1 MKNNK
6 DFVDILNNSSVDKK
20 KIYNEI
26 KKNTKPIDIPGKL
39 VKSIDTARTHYNESK
54 MYLTPQQKAIILH
67 KLKYTSPKKMKK
79 EAIKNID
86 IIIKDANPE
95 KAREYKALKKK
106 ISFMKLKNMSH
117 QKRGMASKLFVSI
130 THEEKNKKG
139 KTKTKKSIKK
149 GKKIKGKKIKS
160 KTLKKMKGGSAAVAA
175 AAAAADPQWYVDVF
189 DVINYTI
196 GDFLLFPAW
205 LIASILGILLYSLV
219 EIFQYTIGSVVTTT
233 TNGVTT
239 TTGLIDWD
247 SLYKFL
253 QLDNGFFNFEAPAN
267 FFTSIG
273 SWPGELL
280 TDGQMIAENIP
291 GVMTD
296 LVQNDIVK
304 TGELIGTGIE
314 YGAIPFVEGVGET
327 GLNITGDVVGEVG
340 NAAAAVAAVGSTVG
354 SAAVSLYPSI
364 SSVFGLCLKVV
375 LGEAFLAALLTSIPF
390 YLYYERENLKNA
402 YDNVSKYGWIISLFP
417 MDIDADSNFYCE
429 EKIDLDKEIK
439 KVDILFDVE
448 KILKYPKNLM
458 KIIEELK
465 INGRQLNQFQELVES
480 DLKTIDVNIFTRQ
493 DMFEEDFKKFRKQ
506 INISKNIEFTRK
518 IISFRKKIIE
528 KTTELIVS
536 IETMKQNG
544 TFKNNEPLIRVLIDK
559 IKNSVKETINNGY
572 SYCKE
577 KSGQQESE
585 TENKTKK
592 HKTKKN
598 KA

>member
-26 KKNTKPIDIPGKL
+26 KKNTKPTDIPGKL
-39 VKSIDTARTHYNESK
+39 VKSIDTARKHYNESK

-67 KLKYTSPKKMKK
+67 KLKNTSPKKMKK
-79 EAIKNID
+79 EAIKSID

-106 ISFMKLKNMSH
+106 ISFMKLKSMRH

-139 KTKTKKSIKK
+139 KNKTKKSIKK
-149 GKKIKGKKIKS
+149 GKKRRS
-160 KTLKKMKGGSAAVAA
+160 KTLKKMKGGSV
-175 AAAAADPQWYVDVF
+175 AADPQWYVYVF
-189 DVINYTI
+189 DLIYFTI

-205 LIASILGILLYSLV
+205 LLASILGILLYSLV

-233 TNGVTT
+233 TDGVTT

-253 QLDNGFFNFEAPAN
+253 QLDNGFYNIFAPAN

-280 TDGQMIAENIP
+280 TDGQMIAENLP

-304 TGELIGTGIE
+304 SAELIGTGIE

-327 GLNITGDVVGEVG
+327 ALNITGDVVGEVG
-340 NAAAAVAAVGSTVG
+340 NAATVVGTTVAVS
-354 SAAVSLYPSI
+354 AVSLYPSI
-364 SSVFGLCLKVV
+364 STVFGLCLKVV

-417 MDIDADSNFYCE
+417 MDIEADSNFYCE

-448 KILKYPKNLM
+448 KILKYPKTLM

-465 INGRQLNQFQELVES
+465 INGRQLNEFQELVES
-480 DLKTIDVNIFTRQ
+480 DLKNIDLNIFTRQ

-544 TFKNNEPLIRVLIDK
+544 TFQNNEPLIRVLIDK
-559 IKNSVKETINNGY
+559 IKNSVIETIKNGY

-577 KSGQQESE
+577 KSGQQDYESE
-585 TENKTKK
+585 KISKNN
-592 HKTKKN
+592 KTKKN
-598 KA
+598 KNK

>member
-6 DFVDILNNSSVDKK
+6 DFVDILNNSSLDKK
-20 KIYNEI
+20 KIYNQI
-26 KKNTKPIDIPGKL
+26 KKNTKPTDIPGKL

-54 MYLTPQQKAIILH
+54 LYLTPQQKAIILH
-67 KLKYTSPKKMKK
+67 KLKSTSPKKMKK

-95 KAREYKALKKK
+95 KEREYKALKKK
-106 ISFMKLKNMSH
+106 ISFMKIKNMGH
-117 QKRGMASKLFVSI
+117 EKRGMASKLFLSI

-139 KTKTKKSIKK
+139 KNKTKKSIKK
-149 GKKIKGKKIKS
+149 GKKGKKIKS
-160 KTLKKMKGGSAAVAA
+160 KTLKKMKGGSAA
-175 AAAAADPQWYVDVF
+175 AAAADPSLYVDIF
-189 DVINYTI
+189 DAIYYTI
-196 GDFLLFPAW
+196 GDFLLIPAW
-205 LIASILGILLYSLV
+205 LVVSILGILLYSLV

-233 TNGVTT
+233 TDGVTT

-253 QLDNGFFNFEAPAN
+253 QLDNGFFNFEAPAS
-267 FFTSIG
+267 FFASMG

-327 GLNITGDVVGEVG
+327 GLNITGNVVGEVG
-340 NAAAAVAAVGSTVG
+340 NAAAVVGSTVG

-439 KVDILFDVE
+439 KVEILFDVE
-448 KILKYPKNLM
+448 KILKYPKSLM

-465 INGRQLNQFQELVES
+465 INGRQLNEFQELVES
-480 DLKTIDVNIFTRQ
+480 DLKNIDVNIFTRQ

-544 TFKNNEPLIRVLIDK
+544 TFQNNEPLIRVLIDK
-559 IKNSVKETINNGY
+559 IKNSVKETIRNGY

-585 TENKTKK
+585 SEEISKK
-592 HKTKKN
+592 NKTKKN
-598 KA
+598 KTK

>member
-67 KLKYTSPKKMKK
+67 KLKNTSPKKMKK

-86 IIIKDANPE
+86 IIIKDANLE

-106 ISFMKLKNMSH
+106 ISFMKLKNVSH

-139 KTKTKKSIKK
+139 KNKTKKSIKK
-149 GKKIKGKKIKS
+149 GKKRKS
-160 KTLKKMKGGSAAVAA
+160 KTLKKMKGGSVAAV
-175 AAAAADPQWYVDVF
+175 AADPQWYVYVF
-189 DVINYTI
+189 DWIYYTI

-233 TNGVTT
+233 TTDGVTT

-253 QLDNGFFNFEAPAN
+253 QLDNGFYNIFAPAN
-267 FFTSIG
+267 FFASIG

-280 TDGQMIAENIP
+280 TDGEMIAQNIP
-291 GVMTD
+291 GIMTD

-304 TGELIGTGIE
+304 SAELLGTGIE

-327 GLNITGDVVGEVG
+327 ALNITGDVVGEVG
-340 NAAAAVAAVGSTVG
+340 NAAAVVGSTVG

-465 INGRQLNQFQELVES
+465 INGRQLNEFQELVES

-544 TFKNNEPLIRVLIDK
+544 TFQNNEPLIRVLIDK

-585 TENKTKK
+585 SENKTKK
-592 HKTKKN
+592 NKTKKN

>member
-67 KLKYTSPKKMKK
+67 KLKNTSPKKMKK

-86 IIIKDANPE
+86 IIIKDANLE

-106 ISFMKLKNMSH
+106 ISFMKLKNVSH

-139 KTKTKKSIKK
+139 KNKTKKSIKK
-149 GKKIKGKKIKS
+149 GKKRKS
-160 KTLKKMKGGSAAVAA
+160 KTLKKMKGGSVAAV
-175 AAAAADPQWYVDVF
+175 AADPQWYVYVF
-189 DVINYTI
+189 DWIYYTI

-233 TNGVTT
+233 TTDGVTT

-253 QLDNGFFNFEAPAN
+253 QLDNGFYNIVAPAN

-280 TDGQMIAENIP
+280 TDGEMIAQNIP
-291 GVMTD
+291 GIMTD

-304 TGELIGTGIE
+304 SAELLGTGIE

-327 GLNITGDVVGEVG
+327 ALNITGDVVGEVS
-340 NAAAAVAAVGSTVG
+340 NAAAVVGSTVG

-465 INGRQLNQFQELVES
+465 INGRQLNEFQELVES

-544 TFKNNEPLIRVLIDK
+544 TFQNNEPLIRVLIDK

-585 TENKTKK
+585 SENKTKK
-592 HKTKKN
+592 NKTKKN

>member
-67 KLKYTSPKKMKK
+67 KLKNTSPKKMKK

-86 IIIKDANPE
+86 IIIKDANLE

-106 ISFMKLKNMSH
+106 ISFMKLKNVSH

-139 KTKTKKSIKK
+139 KNKTKKSIKK
-149 GKKIKGKKIKS
+149 GKKRKS
-160 KTLKKMKGGSAAVAA
+160 KTLKKMKGGSVAAV
-175 AAAAADPQWYVDVF
+175 AADPQWYVYVF
-189 DVINYTI
+189 DWIYYTI

-233 TNGVTT
+233 TTDGVTT

-253 QLDNGFFNFEAPAN
+253 QLDNGFYNIVAPAN

-280 TDGQMIAENIP
+280 TDGEMIAQNIP
-291 GVMTD
+291 GIMTD

-304 TGELIGTGIE
+304 SAELLGTGIE

-327 GLNITGDVVGEVG
+327 ALNITGDVVGEVG
-340 NAAAAVAAVGSTVG
+340 NAAAVVGSTVG

-465 INGRQLNQFQELVES
+465 INGRQLNEFQELVES

-544 TFKNNEPLIRVLIDK
+544 TFQNNEPLIRVLIDK

-585 TENKTKK
+585 SENKTKK
-592 HKTKKN
+592 NKTKKN

>member
-67 KLKYTSPKKMKK
+67 KLKNTSPKKMKK

-86 IIIKDANPE
+86 IIIKDANLE

-106 ISFMKLKNMSH
+106 ISFMKLKNVSH

-139 KTKTKKSIKK
+139 KNKTKKSIKK
-149 GKKIKGKKIKS
+149 GKKRKS
-160 KTLKKMKGGSAAVAA
+160 KTLKKMKGGSVAAV
-175 AAAAADPQWYVDVF
+175 AADPQWYVYVF
-189 DVINYTI
+189 DWIYYTI

-253 QLDNGFFNFEAPAN
+253 QLDNGFYNIVAPAN

-280 TDGQMIAENIP
+280 TDGEMIAQNIP
-291 GVMTD
+291 GIMTD

-304 TGELIGTGIE
+304 SAELLGTGIE

-327 GLNITGDVVGEVG
+327 ALNITGDVVGEVG
-340 NAAAAVAAVGSTVG
+340 NAAAVVGSTVG

-465 INGRQLNQFQELVES
+465 INGRQLNEFQELVES

-544 TFKNNEPLIRVLIDK
+544 TFQNNEPLIRVLIDK

-585 TENKTKK
+585 SENKTKK
-592 HKTKKN
+592 NKTKKN